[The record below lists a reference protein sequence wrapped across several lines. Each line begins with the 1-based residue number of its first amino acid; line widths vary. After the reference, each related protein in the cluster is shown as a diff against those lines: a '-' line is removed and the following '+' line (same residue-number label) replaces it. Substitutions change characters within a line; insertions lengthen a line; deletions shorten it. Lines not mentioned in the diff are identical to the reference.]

1 MARFNY
7 SPIIKTT
14 QKLVDKFGYDAIINR
29 KVSGV
34 TTAFPVV
41 IVMTEYK
48 PSDKDGVLIE
58 QTDRKVL
65 LAARGLTFTPNPE
78 TDRLVENGNNLQIV
92 TVTPTAPAGVPIL
105 YELQVR
111 R

>member
-7 SPIIKTT
+7 D
-14 QKLVDKFGYDAIINR
+14 KLAKNAQRLINRFGYDAVINR
-29 KVSGV
+29 DGV
-34 TTAFPVV
+34 ATAIPVV
-41 IVMTEYK
+41 IVMTEYR
-48 PSDKDGVLIE
+48 PQDRDGVLIQ

-65 LAARGLTFTPNPE
+65 MSAVGLSITPNPE
-78 TDRLVENGNNLQIV
+78 TDRLVENGNDLQIV
-92 TVTPTAPAGVPIL
+92 TVTPTAPAGKAII